1 MEILVYYVVPN
12 VALFGG
18 IYLVA
23 KLFERSS
30 WYVISNY
37 NRLVDKLIVIN
48 KL

>member
-1 MEILVYYVVPN
+1 MEILVYYVLPN
-12 VALFGG
+12 IALFGS

-37 NRLVDKLIVIN
+37 NRLVDKLV
-48 KL
+48 KQ